1 MSESKTPGRAV
12 PARIVTPGALIVVAV
27 VVVGGVVFACFC
39 GPAGLAWPDSATVSL
54 RMSRVALGFVV
65 GAALSATGA
74 ALQALL
80 RNPLADPYV
89 LGVSGGAAMGASL
102 FTASLG
108 LLGAG
113 AAGLSSSSL
122 FLALGLPGA
131 GVIGALGASALLLL
145 FVARDGRNAG
155 VGAAGEG
162 TVLVGIVLNA
172 FSWAVVAVVR
182 ALVPASSLA
191 GLSTWLIGSIG
202 YPDDVTLAVAV
213 VVTVVGV
220 LALMQVSGFLFV
232 LRGGDDEAR
241 RLGVP
246 LGRVRVV
253 VIASCSA
260 LVGVAVGTTGVIG
273 FVGLLVPHAV
283 RRLFT
288 VDERGVIPLSALLGG
303 ALLCAFDGLARW
315 GFAWVGSEIPV
326 GAACALTGA
335 PLFALLLWR
344 SR

>member
-1 MSESKTPGRAV
+1 MTGVTDVTDARRSLPPGPTPGV
-12 PARIVTPGALIVVAV
+12 GVVVTV
-27 VVVGGVVFACFC
+27 VVVVVACVVFAGFC
-39 GPAGLAWPDSATVSL
+39 GPAGLQWPDSATVSL
-54 RMSRVALGFVV
+54 RLSRVALGFVV
-65 GAALSATGA
+65 GTALSATGA
-74 ALQALL
+74 ALQALM

-89 LGVSGGAAMGASL
+89 LGVSGGAALGASL
-102 FTASLG
+102 FAALIGVLG
-108 LLGAG
+108 
-113 AAGLSSSSL
+113 SSSSL
-122 FLALGLPGA
+122 LLALGLPGA
-131 GVIGALGASALLLL
+131 GVVGALAASALLLA
-145 FVARDGRNAG
+145 FVARDARGAGGRSG
-155 VGAAGEG
+155 TGEG
-162 TVLVGIVLNA
+162 AVLVGIVLNA

-213 VVTVVGV
+213 VVTVAGV
-220 LALMQVSGFLFV
+220 LALVRVSGFLFV
-232 LRGGDDEAR
+232 LRGGDEEAL

-246 LGRVRVV
+246 LTRVRVV
-253 VIASCSA
+253 VVGACSA

-273 FVGLLVPHAV
+273 FVGLLIPHGV

-303 ALLCAFDGLARW
+303 GLLCVFDGLARW
-315 GFAWVGSEIPV
+315 GFAVVGSEIPV